1 MANRKPTSFMLVV
14 LIAVAVATVIFIIA
28 NSLQS
33 SAGSWSVSN
42 AVAALLEPVL
52 RRVYGAVG
60 SVMSW
65 MGLPAI
71 TYGVFVRK
79 LAHFCEY
86 FVLGVECTALTAAVV
101 GRAVSP
107 YVWMDLFIVLAVG
120 VVDEFVQAVVGRSSL
135 ISDVLLDFSGAAA
148 GIAITLLIAS
158 IVIRHKRAGRHA
170 KTTRPS

>member
-1 MANRKPTSFMLVV
+1 MLVV
-14 LIAVAVATVIFIIA
+14 LVVVAVATVVFIIA

-33 SAGSWSVSN
+33 SDGSWSVSN
-42 AVAALLEPVL
+42 AVAALFKPVL
-52 RRVYGAVG
+52 ERIYGVTRPI
-60 SVMSW
+60 MSW
-65 MGLPAI
+65 LGLPAI

-86 FVLGVECTALTAAVV
+86 FVLGVECAAITAAIV

-120 VVDEFVQAVVGRSSL
+120 VIDEFVQAVVGRSSL

-158 IVIRHKRAGRHA
+158 AITRRKRTDCHA
-170 KTTRPS
+170 KA